1 MSMKF
6 RKPFAVIAAVV
17 MTVLLV
23 VSTAVLAFAA
33 ESDMVAQSN
42 EQFEIVNPK
51 YEGDSNNYVTLPD
64 APAKEGYTFKGWS
77 IDGGTELHDA
87 GESIVNNAGHKLQ
100 LQPVYE
106 AEVSS
111 SEATPAPATEQKDTF
126 DAQQDSSDVAVQDEA
141 EIDADNALY
150 KALGVAL
157 LGLVLVIVLCLIRM
171 RLNECSVMAPVISIV
186 AALVGTGIVMYYMLY
201 ACAASVTSLHA
212 SNTAI
217 MPVPFFIYR

>member
-77 IDGGTELHDA
+77 IDGGT
-87 GESIVNNAGHKLQ
+87 
-100 LQPVYE
+100 
-106 AEVSS
+106 
-111 SEATPAPATEQKDTF
+111 
-126 DAQQDSSDVAVQDEA
+126 
-141 EIDADNALY
+141 
-150 KALGVAL
+150 
-157 LGLVLVIVLCLIRM
+157 
-171 RLNECSVMAPVISIV
+171 
-186 AALVGTGIVMYYMLY
+186 
-201 ACAASVTSLHA
+201 
-212 SNTAI
+212 
-217 MPVPFFIYR
+217 